1 MFAHPM
7 CRLTH
12 GTGRAWTGCTN
23 DFGKYLTN
31 QEPKLGLEHFFVI
44 ISSKNGR
51 VDFVYQSNIP

>member
-1 MFAHPM
+1 MFAHPI

-44 ISSKNGR
+44 ISSKKW
-51 VDFVYQSNIP
+51 